1 MYPGLEYSWISFNDH
16 RKDAYEKVVALR
28 YDRTIERLDLIHARK
43 AEGAFTVGVVL
54 SRVGDGSAV
63 DHDFCQWA
71 KANYPLFDPEIFAR
85 GEWLG
90 QVESAASVSP
100 PNIGCIRWFDLSI
113 AATGIVTHCCMDGKA
128 EHPIGDAS
136 KSRLLEIYNSP
147 E

>member
-43 AEGAFTVGVVL
+43 AEGAFTVRVVL

-90 QVESAASVSP
+90 QVESAPRCRLRTSAAFDGSTGPLRRRASSP
-100 PNIGCIRWFDLSI
+100 LL
-113 AATGIVTHCCMDGKA
+113 HGKA

-136 KSRLLEIYNSP
+136 KSHLLEIYNSP

>member
-1 MYPGLEYSWISFNDH
+1 M
-16 RKDAYEKVVALR
+16 ALP

-90 QVESAASVSP
+90 LSRPPRCRLRTSAA
-100 PNIGCIRWFDLSI
+100 FDGL
-113 AATGIVTHCCMDGKA
+113 TGPLRRRASLPLLHGKA
-128 EHPIGDAS
+128 EDPIGDAS
-136 KSRLLEIYNSP
+136 KSRLLEIHNSP